1 MPVEPLVQT
10 RCSNITDVPEV
21 SSQECEICLHIGVLG
36 GLVAQARSCSLPG
49 LGLKARPHGGV
60 HEDLV
65 HSLVVG
71 GHRQASPRCCQVLQG
86 AEDRQLE
93 LGILESLELQV
104 LQRIM
109 DSEVLVALQR
119 VHDAPARGV
128 LAVTGGRLAS
138 PRLYL
143 LATQAAAAAAGAGAV
158 AMI

>member
-1 MPVEPLVQT
+1 MF
-10 RCSNITDVPEV
+10 SEV
-21 SSQECEICLHIGVLG
+21 SSQEREVCLHVGVLG
-36 GLVAQARSCSLPG
+36 GLVARARSCSLR
-49 LGLKARPHGGV
+49 LRARLHSEV
-60 HEDLV
+60 HEGLV

-104 LQRIM
+104 LQHLM
-109 DSEVLVALQR
+109 DSGVLVALQR

-143 LATQAAAAAAGAGAV
+143 LATQAAAAAGAV
-158 AMI
+158 AMV